1 MDASDELSCRTL
13 YWHEGGQDAYTQ
25 ELPPKP
31 YKQAAGKSLPV
42 LISANIQN
50 VLELKEL
57 EGYWQTKVI
66 FTLLWFDQLLLM
78 QNLKH
83 DEGLNL
89 LADEERQTI
98 WFPEIIFGNNDEVLR
113 MVLDEKASIIVK
125 RTVMDFRIISQI
137 LLVLNYSMAMKIL
150 FNIVEHIP

>member
-25 ELPPKP
+25 ELSTKP
-31 YKQAAGKSLPV
+31 YKQAAGKS

-66 FTLLWFDQLLLM
+66 FTLPWFDQRLLM
-78 QNLKH
+78 QNLNH
-83 DEGLNL
+83 DEGLNV

-98 WFPEIIFGNNDEVLR
+98 WFPEIIFGNNYEVLR
-113 MVLDEKASIIVK
+113 PN
-125 RTVMDFRIISQI
+125 RTSQVSSRIRP
-137 LLVLNYSMAMKIL
+137 N
-150 FNIVEHIP
+150 